1 MIVENK
7 GYEIQS
13 YAGSNKENELRRTH
27 VSFCGLP
34 YKKPNDPK
42 KIILIVNP
50 LSTKAFHYE
59 FRSED
64 ITHAEKLPSIVS
76 MEGEATPIARI
87 WVKQGSIGMHSTQF
101 LVENHTV
108 MTQAKTRLP

>member
-1 MIVENK
+1 MNIATH
-7 GYEIQS
+7 
-13 YAGSNKENELRRTH
+13 YAYFGNLTGQGSQRFFL
-27 VSFCGLP
+27 
-34 YKKPNDPK
+34 
-42 KIILIVNP
+42 
-50 LSTKAFHYE
+50 LSTNAFHYE

-76 MEGEATPIARI
+76 MEGEATPIAHI
-87 WVKQGSIGMHSTQF
+87 WVKQGSIGMYSTHF

>member
-1 MIVENK
+1 MFFENK
-7 GYEIQS
+7 RYEIQS
-13 YAGSNKENELRRTH
+13 YAGSNEENELHKTH

-50 LSTKAFHYE
+50 LSTHAFHYE

-108 MTQAKTRLP
+108 TTRAKTPSP